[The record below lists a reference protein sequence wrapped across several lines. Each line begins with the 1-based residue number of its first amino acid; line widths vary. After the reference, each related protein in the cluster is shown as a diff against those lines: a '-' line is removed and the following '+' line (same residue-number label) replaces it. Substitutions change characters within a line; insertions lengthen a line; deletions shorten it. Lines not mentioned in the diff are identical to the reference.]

1 MNKILILG
9 HPQSGYQKVE
19 LVLQACGMQSSMP
32 SQKER
37 FTPFDISVT
46 LCKAHGILPVQE
58 IDSEEKVQQIDVG
71 PVWNGLAL
79 DLLLGNLEQK
89 LWGWSDPQA
98 LCLLDYWKNLDPKMT
113 FVLVYD
119 EPHRVLAETVCDES
133 MSLTEAVVLQRL
145 NSWNFYNGA
154 LLWFYLR
161 NKSRCMLVNAQQV
174 RNNAESC
181 LKELQSYLDVPLAL
195 PEHYSGNGFSRIDNN
210 HNGVGLYT
218 EIQDSVMLSNA
229 LATDRYLIDRIL
241 ETHPEHLQRYE
252 EMQAVARV
260 PLDAKARSYS
270 EPLEAWLAQMKIRSE
285 RSKFV
290 TILAEEKQKIE
301 TQLIEYGTQNEE
313 LREQLETQQ
322 KALEEEK
329 QCIQRR
335 LNAFQQQA
343 GALKQEAVSIS
354 SAQKGLVEENE
365 LLLTQLHQ
373 VQEELEHYYIEN
385 QKLRQKNNNPAYYGA
400 ADRIKQQ
407 LSYRLGS
414 VMIERSKSISGWFT
428 MPGALLKERRA
439 FHSEKAEAPQ
449 KKLPPVHRY
458 CDAQEAEKVK
468 KHLSYRLGS
477 VLVQQ
482 GSNPIGWMK
491 MPFALTKAYRS
502 YRQYRKSL
510 GK

>member
-1 MNKILILG
+1 
-9 HPQSGYQKVE
+9 
-19 LVLQACGMQSSMP
+19 MP

-37 FTPFDISVT
+37 FTPFDIGVT

-58 IDSEEKVQQIDVG
+58 IDSEEQVQQIDVG

-174 RNNAESC
+174 RNNAGSC

-195 PEHYSGNGFSRIDNN
+195 PEHYSGNGFSRIDDN

-218 EIQDSVMLSNA
+218 EIQDAVMLSNA
-229 LATDRYLIDRIL
+229 LATPVLADRYMIDRIL

-285 RSKFV
+285 SGRIV
-290 TILAEEKQKIE
+290 ALIAEEKRLADQ
-301 TQLIEYGTQNEE
+301 QLNLKDDELQR
-313 LREQLETQQ
+313 LREQIVQF
-322 KALEEEK
+322 EE
-329 QCIQRR
+329 
-335 LNAFQQQA
+335 
-343 GALKQEAVSIS
+343 LKQSQENRN
-354 SAQKGLVEENE
+354 GGNPEELTEENE
-365 LLLTQLHQ
+365 LILLQLHQ
-373 VQEELEHYYIEN
+373 VQEELERYYIES

-439 FHSEKAEAPQ
+439 FHNENAEAPQ

-458 CDAQEAEKVK
+458 RDAQEAEKVK

-491 MPFALTKAYRS
+491 MPFALTNAYRS
-502 YRQYRKSL
+502 YRQYRKSA